1 MVTEETARKSQF
13 IRMRINGDT
22 YFMDKA
28 GVVHDED
35 LFYEL
40 VVATPEENAEQ
51 Q

>member
-1 MVTEETARKSQF
+1 MVTEETAKRAQF
-13 IRMRINGDT
+13 IRVKIDGDT

-40 VVATPEENAEQ
+40 VVASDEDEIKK
-51 Q
+51 